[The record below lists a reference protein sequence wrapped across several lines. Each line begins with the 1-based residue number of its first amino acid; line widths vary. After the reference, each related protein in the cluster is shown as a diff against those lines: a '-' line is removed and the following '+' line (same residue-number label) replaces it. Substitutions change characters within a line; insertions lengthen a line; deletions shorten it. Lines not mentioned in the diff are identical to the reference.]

1 MPPSM
6 VSDGGDETN
15 FPCHAKPHSQTLTT
29 KPSDACSSIE
39 GVQLLMEDDTSTFH
53 TTDDY
58 HAGQGRL
65 LSFGRGRM
73 YILKKE

>member
-1 MPPSM
+1 M
-6 VSDGGDETN
+6 SDGGDETK
-15 FPCHAKPHSQTLTT
+15 FACYAKPHSQTLTT

-58 HAGQGRL
+58 HAGQDR
-65 LSFGRGRM
+65 FFKFWARPRAHF
-73 YILKKE
+73 KKGVNKL